1 MKKVLMLGNSDIV
14 IYNFRREL
22 IEKMIKSGYEVYVS
36 LPYSKRTEA
45 LKDMGC
51 IFINTEIN
59 GRGTDIFED
68 IKLCLEYLKTLIK
81 VRPDVVL
88 TYTIKPNIYGGIAC
102 RLMRI
107 PYICNITGLGSG
119 YLKNGLV
126 KKIIKILSRISYKK
140 ATKIF
145 FQNTSDMNTLIN
157 DNILTQN
164 YDLLP
169 GSGVNLERY
178 NLLDYPDKE
187 SEVNFS
193 FIARVMKDKGI
204 DEYLEAA
211 KSIKV
216 NYPRVN
222 FSIIGKIEEVKYI
235 SILSEYERRGI
246 IKYEGFNDDIIHVIE
261 KSSCIVNPSYSEGMS
276 NVLLEGAA
284 CGRPLI
290 ASDIPGCREI
300 IDNDINGLLFNVKSA
315 EDLIEKIDK
324 FINLDYRE
332 KVLMGL
338 AGRIKVQDSFNR
350 DIVVDKYMNLIN
362 SIERNN
368 KKYKLFKIIRA
379 T

>member
-68 IKLCLEYLKTLIK
+68 IKLCLKYLKTLIK

-222 FSIIGKIEEVKYI
+222 FSIIGKIEEVKYR

-368 KKYKLFKIIRA
+368 KKYKVFKIIRA

>member
-68 IKLCLEYLKTLIK
+68 IKLCLQYLKTLIK

-157 DNILTQN
+157 DNILTRN

-222 FSIIGKIEEVKYI
+222 FSIIGKIEEVKYR

-261 KSSCIVNPSYSEGMS
+261 KSSCIINPSYSEGMS

>member
-1 MKKVLMLGNSDIV
+1 
-14 IYNFRREL
+14 
-22 IEKMIKSGYEVYVS
+22 
-36 LPYSKRTEA
+36 
-45 LKDMGC
+45 
-51 IFINTEIN
+51 
-59 GRGTDIFED
+59 
-68 IKLCLEYLKTLIK
+68 
-81 VRPDVVL
+81 
-88 TYTIKPNIYGGIAC
+88 
-102 RLMRI
+102 MRI

-246 IKYEGFNDDIIHVIE
+246 IKYEGFNDDIINVIE

>member
-36 LPYSKRTEA
+36 LPYSKKIKA

-68 IKLCLEYLKTLIK
+68 IKLCLEYLKILIK

-88 TYTIKPNIYGGIAC
+88 TYTVKPNIYGGIAC

-119 YLKNGLV
+119 YLKSGLV
-126 KKIIKILSRISYKK
+126 KKIIKILSRISYRK
-140 ATKIF
+140 ANKIF

-157 DNILTQN
+157 DRILTEN

-178 NLLDYPDKE
+178 NVLDYPDKE

-204 DEYLEAA
+204 EEYLEAA
-211 KSIKV
+211 KSIKL
-216 NYPRVN
+216 NYPKVN
-222 FSIIGKIEEVKYI
+222 FSVIGKIEEVKYRN
-235 SILSEYERRGI
+235 ILSEYERRGI
-246 IKYEGFNDDIIHVIE
+246 IKYEGFNDDIVPVIK
-261 KSSCIVNPSYSEGMS
+261 KSSCIINSSYSEGMS

-300 IDNDINGLLFNVKSA
+300 IDNGINGLLFKVKSTD
-315 EDLIEKIDK
+315 ELIEKIDK
-324 FINLDYRE
+324 FINLDYKE

-368 KKYKLFKIIRA
+368 KKYKVFKTIRA

>member
-22 IEKMIKSGYEVYVS
+22 IEEMIKSGYEVYVS
-36 LPYSKRTEA
+36 LPYSKRIEA

-51 IFINTEIN
+51 IFINTNIN
-59 GRGTDIFED
+59 GRGTNIFED

-88 TYTIKPNIYGGIAC
+88 TYTVKPNIYGGIAC

-157 DNILTQN
+157 DNILTKN

-178 NLLDYPDKE
+178 NVLDYPDKE

-216 NYPRVN
+216 NYPKVN
-222 FSIIGKIEEVKYI
+222 FSIIGKIEEVKYR

-246 IKYEGFNDDIIHVIE
+246 IKYEGFNDDIIPVIE
-261 KSSCIVNPSYSEGMS
+261 KSSCIINPSYSEGMS

-300 IDNDINGLLFNVKSA
+300 IDNDINGLLFNVKSV

>member
-36 LPYSKRTEA
+36 LPYSKITEA

-68 IKLCLEYLKTLIK
+68 IKLCLEYLKILIK

-88 TYTIKPNIYGGIAC
+88 TYTVKPNIYGGIAC
-102 RLMRI
+102 RLMKI
-107 PYICNITGLGSG
+107 PYICNVTGLGSG
-119 YLKNGLV
+119 YLKDGLV

-211 KSIKV
+211 KILKV
-216 NYPRVN
+216 KYSKVN
-222 FSIIGKIEEVKYI
+222 FSVIGKIEEVKYS

-246 IKYEGFNDDIIHVIE
+246 IKYEGFSDDIIPVIE
-261 KSSCIVNPSYSEGMS
+261 KSSCIINPSYSEGMS

-300 IDNDINGLLFNVKSA
+300 IDNEINGLLFNVKSA

-324 FINLDYRE
+324 FINLDYKE

-368 KKYKLFKIIRA
+368 KKYKVLNIIRS

>member
-157 DNILTQN
+157 DNILTRN

-222 FSIIGKIEEVKYI
+222 FSIIGKIEEVKYR

-261 KSSCIVNPSYSEGMS
+261 KSNCIINPSYSEGMS

>member
-36 LPYSKRTEA
+36 LPYSKKIKA

-68 IKLCLEYLKTLIK
+68 IKLCLHYLKTLIK

-222 FSIIGKIEEVKYI
+222 FSIIGKIEEVKYR

>member
-222 FSIIGKIEEVKYI
+222 FSIIGKIEEVKYR

-246 IKYEGFNDDIIHVIE
+246 IKYEGFNDDIIHFIE

>member
-68 IKLCLEYLKTLIK
+68 IKLCLQYLKTLIK

-157 DNILTQN
+157 DNILTRN

-222 FSIIGKIEEVKYI
+222 FSIIGKIEEVKYR

-261 KSSCIVNPSYSEGMS
+261 KSNCIINPSYSEGMS

>member
-157 DNILTQN
+157 DNILTRN

-300 IDNDINGLLFNVKSA
+300 IDNDINGLLFNIKSA

>member
-68 IKLCLEYLKTLIK
+68 IKLCLEYLKILIK

-88 TYTIKPNIYGGIAC
+88 TYTVKPNIYGGIAC
-102 RLMRI
+102 RLMKI
-107 PYICNITGLGSG
+107 PYICNVTGLGSG
-119 YLKNGLV
+119 YLKDGLV

-211 KSIKV
+211 KILKV
-216 NYPRVN
+216 KYPKVN
-222 FSIIGKIEEVKYI
+222 FSVIGKIEEVKYS
-235 SILSEYERRGI
+235 SILSEYERRGT
-246 IKYEGFNDDIIHVIE
+246 IKYEGFSDDIIPVIE
-261 KSSCIVNPSYSEGMS
+261 KSSCIINPSYSEGMS

-300 IDNDINGLLFNVKSA
+300 IDNEINGLLFNVKSA

-324 FINLDYRE
+324 FINLDYKE

>member
-157 DNILTQN
+157 DNILTRN

-222 FSIIGKIEEVKYI
+222 FSIIGKIEEVKYR

>member
-68 IKLCLEYLKTLIK
+68 IKLCLQYLKTLIK

-157 DNILTQN
+157 DNILTRN

-222 FSIIGKIEEVKYI
+222 FSIIGKIEEVKYR

-261 KSSCIVNPSYSEGMS
+261 KSNCIINPSYSEGMS

-315 EDLIEKIDK
+315 EELIEKIDK

>member
-22 IEKMIKSGYEVYVS
+22 IEEMIKSGYEVYVS

-157 DNILTQN
+157 DNILTKN

-222 FSIIGKIEEVKYI
+222 FSIIGKIEEVKYR